1 MFRSKAKSPQ
11 YKLSPALV
19 HTTYRLLLEDK
30 AMVVVLFVG
39 AVASTAVL
47 TAIMVPAWAFA
58 HIQPTPRG
66 GPASLAVY
74 GLALWA
80 SSFVSV
86 LASGVVVAAAQIRCE
101 GGQPDVRQAVRL
113 AWSRRGPLL
122 AWAALSTVVALLMQL
137 LDRLG
142 LAGAIVRLLAGV
154 TWAVATVFAVPVIIT
169 EGTMPVATV
178 RRSAL
183 VVRNNFGS
191 MVRSNVRLAI
201 PWIAATFA
209 TALLAAG
216 GAVMLALGISA
227 GEVDVIVVG
236 SLITLFGGVAFFF
249 CSSTSSALSA
259 YLDTLLFRYA
269 NALPVPG
276 IDVRDLPRLPGV

>member
-1 MFRSKAKSPQ
+1 MFRSQAKPRK
-11 YKLSPALV
+11 YNPSPALV
-19 HTTYRLLLEDK
+19 HSTYRLLLEDK

-39 AVASTAVL
+39 AVASTTVL
-47 TAIMVPAWAFA
+47 AAIMVPAWGIA
-58 HIQPTPRG
+58 HIEPTPRG
-66 GPASLAVY
+66 GLASFAVY
-74 GLALWA
+74 ALALWA

-86 LASGVVVAAAQIRCE
+86 LASGVVVAAAHIRCE
-101 GGQPDVRQAVRL
+101 GGHPDVRQAVSL

-122 AWAALSTVVALLMQL
+122 AWAALSTVVALLMEL

-142 LAGAIVRLLAGV
+142 LAGAIVRLLTGV

-191 MVRSNVRLAI
+191 MVRSNVRLAV
-201 PWIAATFA
+201 PWIVAMFA
-209 TALLAAG
+209 SGLFVAG
-216 GAVMLALGISA
+216 GAIMLALGIGA
-227 GEVDVIVVG
+227 GEVDLIVAG
-236 SLITLFGGVAFFF
+236 SLIALLGGVAFFF
-249 CSSTSSALSA
+249 CTSTSSALSA

-269 NALPVPG
+269 NARPVPG
-276 IDVRDLPRLPGV
+276 IDVRDLPPLPAV

>member
-1 MFRSKAKSPQ
+1 MFRSKAKPP
-11 YKLSPALV
+11 KFNPSPALV
-19 HTTYRLLLEDK
+19 QSTYKLLLEDK

-39 AVASTAVL
+39 AVASTVVL
-47 TAIMVPAWAFA
+47 AAIMVPALAFA
-58 HIQPTPRG
+58 HIEPTPRG
-66 GPASLAVY
+66 GPASFAVY
-74 GLALWA
+74 ALALWA

-86 LASGVVVAAAQIRCE
+86 LASGVVVAAAHLRCE
-101 GGQPDVRQAVRL
+101 GGQPDVRQALRL

-122 AWAALSTVVALLMQL
+122 AWAALSTVVALVMEL

-142 LAGAIVRLLAGV
+142 LAGAIVRFLAGV

-191 MVRSNVRLAI
+191 MVRSNVRLAV
-201 PWIAATFA
+201 PWIAATIATGLFA
-209 TALLAAG
+209 AV
-216 GAVMLALGISA
+216 GAIVLTLGINA
-227 GEVDVIVVG
+227 GEVDQIVVG
-236 SLITLFGGVAFFF
+236 SLLTLFGGVAFFF
-249 CSSTSSALSA
+249 CTSTSSALTA

-269 NALPVPG
+269 NARPVPG
-276 IDVRDLPRLPGV
+276 IDVRDLPPLPAV